1 MCVYWSFCPEGSQY
15 TVKLNLCCSILIYQ
29 DDPDEHAEETHMLST
44 SRTLL
49 GMYFLNKW

>member
-1 MCVYWSFCPEGSQY
+1 MHLGAETPCP
-15 TVKLNLCCSILIYQ
+15 CSILIYQ

-49 GMYFLNKW
+49 GMYFLNK